1 MSNLMDKFVEK
12 ERPTVSPRSDGFSLN
27 VCDDDDQTDSVATPG
42 VSSPTNSTSSK
53 NEVQQDIPLLE
64 IDKQGKLVR
73 LEKQVQ
79 SEILALCAAEG
90 ITLEVFLESAWVS
103 LKNNQKLTDK
113 VLKEAKQRR
122 ELRKELGNL
131 RRFETGQRK
140 SQQRLAKLRSK

>member
-12 ERPTVSPRSDGFSLN
+12 ERPTVRERSDGFSLN

-53 NEVQQDIPLLE
+53 NEVEQDIPFLE

-90 ITLEVFLESAWVS
+90 ITLEVF
-103 LKNNQKLTDK
+103 
-113 VLKEAKQRR
+113 
-122 ELRKELGNL
+122 
-131 RRFETGQRK
+131 
-140 SQQRLAKLRSK
+140 